1 MDVNNLIRM
10 ANRIAE
16 FFEAMPEHDEA
27 LDGVAQHIQKF
38 WEPRMRLHSG
48 GLERAFRR
56 AAAASGARRAA
67 QACGN
72 AGACADT
79 LH

>member
-38 WEPRMRLHSG
+38 WEPRMRGRILTV
-48 GLERAFRR
+48 LAQPDE
-56 AAAASGARRAA
+56 AA
-67 QACGN
+67 QLRPLVRDALQRHAAKLGKVQV
-72 AGACADT
+72 
-79 LH
+79 

>member
-1 MDVNNLIRM
+1 MDAGNLIRM

-38 WEPRMRLHSG
+38 WEPRMRLRI
-48 GLERAFRR
+48 L
-56 AAAASGARRAA
+56 AALNEPSEAA
-67 QACGN
+67 QLRPLVRDA
-72 AGACADT
+72 
-79 LH
+79 LHKHAALLRPVQA

>member
-16 FFEAMPEHDEA
+16 FFEAMPEREEA

-38 WEPRMRLHSG
+38 WEPRMRLRILAALSEPSEAARLRPLVRDALHKHAAL
-48 GLERAFRR
+48 LEPV
-56 AAAASGARRAA
+56 
-67 QACGN
+67 QP
-72 AGACADT
+72 
-79 LH
+79 

>member
-16 FFEAMPEHDEA
+16 FFESMPEQDEA

-38 WEPRMRLHSG
+38 WEPRMRGRIQAVLDHPEEVQQLRPIVKDALLLHGTSM
-48 GLERAFRR
+48 R
-56 AAAASGARRAA
+56 
-67 QACGN
+67 
-72 AGACADT
+72 
-79 LH
+79 